1 LLGDALELRA
11 LREVYGAVPGPVWLG
26 AVKSGLGHLDTA
38 SGIAGLFKV
47 VLALEHAT
55 VPATLGYAE
64 PNPHAELA
72 PFEVPDAA
80 RAWPAD
86 APYAGVSAL
95 GLGGFNV
102 HVVLGPA
109 PAGHVPSRAPLSPQS
124 WTSSGSG
131 STSPAKRCAG

>member
-1 LLGDALELRA
+1 M
-11 LREVYGAVPGPVWLG
+11 PGPVWLG
-26 AVKSGLGHLDTA
+26 ALKSGLGHLDAA
-38 SGIAGLFKV
+38 SGIAGLLKV

-55 VPATLGYAE
+55 IPATLGYAE
-64 PNPHAELA
+64 PNPQADLA

-80 RAWPAD
+80 RAWPDA

-109 PAGHVPSRAPLSPQS
+109 PAGHIPSRTPLAPAELDEQPL
-124 WTSSGSG
+124 WFDD
-131 STSPAKRCAG
+131 AYR